1 MFIWWIICQAS
12 QEKEEGEGDD
22 SDADDNND
30 GDEGDNDDDGEEG
43 AETLI
48 LQKINAKSLFFL
60 NKIMYILWKV
70 WNTVLTFS
78 STLYIMHLSK
88 SKKVTM
94 KYVTK
99 HAKQRMNQRGIKQS
113 MIDLTLEHGEFDH
126 KNRCVL
132 NKKTAIQV
140 MEDLKVTLKTV
151 MKVIDKGGLVVVEE
165 SGRVVTTYN
174 YNK

>member
-1 MFIWWIICQAS
+1 MEYTLDIYSYFSYNSLNQT
-12 QEKEEGEGDD
+12 EK
-22 SDADDNND
+22 
-30 GDEGDNDDDGEEG
+30 
-43 AETLI
+43 I
-48 LQKINAKSLFFL
+48 
-60 NKIMYILWKV
+60 
-70 WNTVLTFS
+70 
-78 STLYIMHLSK
+78 
-88 SKKVTM
+88 TM
-94 KYVTK
+94 EYVTK

>member
-1 MFIWWIICQAS
+1 MIEEKIFIFYLKKLSLYKKKYCIPLDIYLYFSYNSLNQT
-12 QEKEEGEGDD
+12 EK
-22 SDADDNND
+22 
-30 GDEGDNDDDGEEG
+30 
-43 AETLI
+43 I
-48 LQKINAKSLFFL
+48 
-60 NKIMYILWKV
+60 
-70 WNTVLTFS
+70 
-78 STLYIMHLSK
+78 
-88 SKKVTM
+88 TM

>member
-1 MFIWWIICQAS
+1 
-12 QEKEEGEGDD
+12 
-22 SDADDNND
+22 
-30 GDEGDNDDDGEEG
+30 
-43 AETLI
+43 
-48 LQKINAKSLFFL
+48 
-60 NKIMYILWKV
+60 
-70 WNTVLTFS
+70 
-78 STLYIMHLSK
+78 
-88 SKKVTM
+88 M
-94 KYVTK
+94 KYITK

-132 NKKTAIQV
+132 NKETAIQV

-174 YNK
+174 CNK